1 MYFVCLMYFIYI
13 NYIYIYTHT
22 RIYVCVHI
30 YTMCTYIPCVHIYH
44 VYTIYQW
51 WIAEQ
56 RQYCIE
62 PVTESW
68 VLKAETRSA
77 LSASPEM
84 HCSPFSLEPR
94 SLLSSW
100 ETGKSPK
107 LIPAELRRLNRDL
120 CPLGLNLK
128 SKRNQIVL
136 SYSPVLLE
144 LKYEPVVPTGS
155 MFCRET
161 PK

>member
-1 MYFVCLMYFIYI
+1 MYFVCLMYLIYI
-13 NYIYIYTHT
+13 NYIYIYIYIYTQAY
-22 RIYVCVHI
+22 IYVYIYIHI
-30 YTMCTYIPCVHIYH
+30 PMVDS
-44 VYTIYQW
+44 
-51 WIAEQ
+51 
-56 RQYCIE
+56 R
-62 PVTESW
+62 TEAVLHWTSNW
-68 VLKAETRSA
+68 VLGAKAETRSA

>member
-1 MYFVCLMYFIYI
+1 MCTHIYI
-13 NYIYIYTHT
+13 
-22 RIYVCVHI
+22 C
-30 YTMCTYIPCVHIYH
+30 
-44 VYTIYQW
+44 QW

-56 RQYCIE
+56 RQYCTE

-68 VLKAETRSA
+68 VLKTETRSSV
-77 LSASPEM
+77 SASPEM